1 MFCYTDQV
9 QSGHGLLLM
18 TSCNYSYNCKEKINI
33 RQVVKY
39 NTKLC
44 NGSCFIDVMCICCSY
59 RSTVA
64 QWVPLVEQ
72 DLRSLPENLSSPR
85 GFDRSLIFCA
95 VWCSSYCVLFLLATV
110 HLSLFDLRLLSIRLV
125 TSNLS
130 YVRQLYTFVSRY
142 LVLGYGASLDSSK

>member
-18 TSCNYSYNCKEKINI
+18 TSCNYRHYCKEKINI

-59 RSTVA
+59 RSTVT

-85 GFDRSLIFCA
+85 LFDRSLVFC
-95 VWCSSYCVLFLLATV
+95 VIYILATV
-110 HLSLFDLRLLSIRLV
+110 
-125 TSNLS
+125 TSVVVRFTTSDYPLGNL
-130 YVRQLYTFVSRY
+130 TFVNYIHLY
-142 LVLGYGASLDSSK
+142 LAILYSDMELLWIAPWNRQ